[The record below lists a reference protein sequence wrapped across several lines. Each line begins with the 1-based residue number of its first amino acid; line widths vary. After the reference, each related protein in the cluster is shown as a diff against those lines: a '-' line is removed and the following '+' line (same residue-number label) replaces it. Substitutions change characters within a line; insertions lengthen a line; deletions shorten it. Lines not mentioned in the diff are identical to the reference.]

1 MAKKSILPI
10 GDRVAVKAVEAKDEA
25 SASGIILPDDVKQEK
40 SNIGE
45 VIAVGDKIKVVSVGD
60 TVLYSEYGYDT
71 VTIDDEEIRVI
82 KEEKLLA
89 IIK

>member
-1 MAKKSILPI
+1 MSKKTIVPI

-25 SASGIILPDDVKQEK
+25 SASGIILPDDVKQDK

-45 VIAVGDKIKVVSVGD
+45 VIAVGDKVTVTSTGD

-71 VTIDDEEIRVI
+71 VTVDGEEMRIV